1 MNSFVACFALV
12 FGFTQAAPTPLRP
25 VPEATVPQSTE
36 LFKCVKYRGLR
47 NVAPCAVPTVV
58 QVPDPCRC
66 SYDKSPCKC
75 GTNCKCDCSCKCECK
90 TVNVQICVPKT
101 CCDVKPC
108 VTQRGNRTRFDYG
121 KYAVNVYSFA
131 GRLVVDYDD

>member
-1 MNSFVACFALV
+1 MNSFVVCFALV
-12 FGFTQAAPTPLRP
+12 LGSTQAGPTQIQP
-25 VPEATVPQSTE
+25 VPETSVSQSD
-36 LFKCVKYRGLR
+36 LFKCVKYRQLR
-47 NVAPCAVPTVV
+47 NVAPYAVPVVV

-75 GTNCKCDCSCKCECK
+75 GDNCKCNCECKCACK

-121 KYAVNVYSFA
+121 KYAVNVYSVA